1 MTWFLHMLSDF
12 PTEKMIQFLFKTSE
26 PNRCYKGKEPAFP
39 SVDNIQSVVEDE
51 RGKTLEVSIAKMG
64 F

>member
-1 MTWFLHMLSDF
+1 MTCLLHMLSDF
-12 PTEKMIQFLFKTSE
+12 PTEKMIQFLFKTGKPS
-26 PNRCYKGKEPAFP
+26 RCYKGKEPAFLV
-39 SVDNIQSVVEDE
+39 VDNTQSVVEDK

>member
-26 PNRCYKGKEPAFP
+26 PNRCYKGKEPAFLVLIIF
-39 SVDNIQSVVEDE
+39 SQLLKMKEE
-51 RGKTLEVSIAKMG
+51 RH
-64 F
+64 